1 MACGCTCRRCCGV
14 WCSLSLI
21 ENSIKRIRGAAGASQ
36 DRGTAAAPA
45 AAPEAITPLDPHYVH
60 KRIAVDFTALRTEGY
75 LPEEGQERRFAE
87 FCHRIKRPLVDR
99 ARADGAD
106 DRLILFT
113 SALPG
118 DGKTFLAF
126 NVALSMARERDV
138 SVLLIDADLSRAQI
152 TRVLGMRNEA
162 GLLDALQNNHLDVES
177 QVVNTDVQN
186 FQFLPAGKP
195 LDGAAELIAS
205 ARMREIT
212 ARLIARDPRRIVVF
226 DSAPVLISSEAR
238 ALAPIPGQIV
248 LIARAGR
255 TPQRAVVEALTHIDK
270 KKLRGLVLNDAH
282 VGSEHGYYGYY
293 GTD

>member
-1 MACGCTCRRCCGV
+1 M
-14 WCSLSLI
+14 SLI

-36 DRGTAAAPA
+36 DRGTAPA
-45 AAPEAITPLDPHYVH
+45 AAAPPEAVTPLEPHYVH
-60 KRIAVDFTALRTEGY
+60 KRIAVDFTALRAEGY
-75 LPEEGQERRFAE
+75 LPEQGQERRFAE

-99 ARADGAD
+99 ARAADGAD
-106 DRLILFT
+106 DRLILFS

-152 TRVLGMRNEA
+152 TRVLGMRNEP
-162 GLLDALQNNHLDVES
+162 GLLEALQSNHLDVES
-177 QVVNTDVQN
+177 LVVNTDVPN
-186 FQFLPAGKP
+186 FQFLSAGKP

-205 ARMREIT
+205 TRMREIS
-212 ARLIARDPRRIVVF
+212 ARLLARDPRRMVVF
-226 DSAPVLISSEAR
+226 DSAPLLISSEAR

-255 TPQRAVVEALTHIDK
+255 TPQRAIVEALSHIDR

-282 VGSEHGYYGYY
+282 VSSEHGYYGYY
-293 GTD
+293 DAD

>member
-1 MACGCTCRRCCGV
+1 V
-14 WCSLSLI
+14 SLI
-21 ENSIKRIRGAAGASQ
+21 ENSIKRIRGAAGAAQ
-36 DRGTAAAPA
+36 ERGTAAAPVG
-45 AAPEAITPLDPHYVH
+45 APDAVTPLEPHYVH
-60 KRIAVDFTALRTEGY
+60 KQIAVDFTALRAEGY

-106 DRLILFT
+106 DRLILFS

-118 DGKTFLAF
+118 DGKTFLAL

-138 SVLLIDADLSRAQI
+138 TVLLIDADLSRAQI

-162 GLLDALQNNHLDVES
+162 GMLEALQNSQLDVES
-177 QVVNTDVQN
+177 LVVNTDVPN

-205 ARMREIT
+205 ARMREI
-212 ARLIARDPRRIVVF
+212 AVRLIARDPRRIVVF
-226 DSAPVLISSEAR
+226 DSPPLLISSEAR
-238 ALAPIPGQIV
+238 ALLPIPGQIV

-255 TPQRAVVEALTHIDK
+255 TPQQAIVEALTHIDR
-270 KKLRGLVLNDAH
+270 KKLRGLVLNDAY
-282 VGSEHGYYGYY
+282 VGSEHGYYAY
-293 GTD
+293 GPD